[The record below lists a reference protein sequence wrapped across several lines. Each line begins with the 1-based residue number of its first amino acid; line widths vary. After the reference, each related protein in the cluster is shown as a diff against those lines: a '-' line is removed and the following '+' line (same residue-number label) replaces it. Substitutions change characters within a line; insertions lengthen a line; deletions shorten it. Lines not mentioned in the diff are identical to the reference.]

1 VNRAVRKFGRP
12 VRAVILA
19 VLVHVAFGLLL
30 GLSLSF
36 KPQVIKPSIAQ
47 PVKAIVIE
55 KERKKE
61 PDRSA
66 IAQEKTR
73 KKEAEKKRKK
83 EAEKKRK
90 VEAEKKRKQE
100 AEKKRKQEAEKK
112 RKKEAEKK
120 RKKEAEKKRK
130 KEAEKKRKK
139 EAEKKRKKE
148 AEKKRK
154 VEAEKKRKQEAEKK
168 RKKEAEKKRKA
179 KAEKKRKQ
187 EAEKKRKAEEAR
199 EQEKQDAYSA
209 LGSLVGAIKGKI
221 EGNWSNRLACSG
233 QEVTISVKVNISGEV
248 TAVQVVGDSG
258 DDACRRSAENAVYK
272 ASPLPF
278 PDNPRFF
285 KWLDQEFQIIF
296 KPDI

>member
-1 VNRAVRKFGRP
+1 MNRAVRKFSRP

-36 KPQVIKPSIAQ
+36 KPQVIKPGIAE
-47 PVKAIVIE
+47 PVKAIVIDRSTLA
-55 KERKKE
+55 KEETSKKE
-61 PDRSA
+61 D
-66 IAQEKTR
+66 EKKR
-73 KKEAEKKRKK
+73 KAEAEKKRKK
-83 EAEKKRK
+83 EDEKKRK
-90 VEAEKKRKQE
+90 A
-100 AEKKRKQEAEKK
+100 
-112 RKKEAEKK
+112 
-120 RKKEAEKKRK
+120 
-130 KEAEKKRKK
+130 
-139 EAEKKRKKE
+139 
-148 AEKKRK
+148 
-154 VEAEKKRKQEAEKK
+154 EAEKK

-179 KAEKKRKQ
+179 KAEKKRK
-187 EAEKKRKAEEAR
+187 AEKAR

>member
-1 VNRAVRKFGRP
+1 MNRAVRKFSRP

-36 KPQVIKPSIAQ
+36 KPQVIKPGIAK
-47 PVKAIVIE
+47 PVKAIVIDRSTLAQE
-55 KERKKE
+55 ETSKKE
-61 PDRSA
+61 V
-66 IAQEKTR
+66 EKKR
-73 KKEAEKKRKK
+73 KADAEKKRKK
-83 EAEKKRK
+83 E
-90 VEAEKKRKQE
+90 V
-100 AEKKRKQEAEKK
+100 
-112 RKKEAEKK
+112 
-120 RKKEAEKKRK
+120 
-130 KEAEKKRKK
+130 
-139 EAEKKRKKE
+139 
-148 AEKKRK
+148 
-154 VEAEKKRKQEAEKK
+154 
-168 RKKEAEKKRKA
+168 EKKRKA
-179 KAEKKRKQ
+179 KAEKKRK
-187 EAEKKRKAEEAR
+187 AEKAR

>member
-1 VNRAVRKFGRP
+1 MNRAVRKFSRP

-36 KPQVIKPSIAQ
+36 KPQVIKPSIAK
-47 PVKAIVIE
+47 PVKAIVI
-55 KERKKE
+55 
-61 PDRSA
+61 DRST
-66 IAQEKTR
+66 ITQEETN
-73 KKEAEKKRKK
+73 KK
-83 EAEKKRK
+83 
-90 VEAEKKRKQE
+90 
-100 AEKKRKQEAEKK
+100 EAEKK

-154 VEAEKKRKQEAEKK
+154 KEAEKKRKAEDEKK

-179 KAEKKRKQ
+179 QA
-187 EAEKKRKAEEAR
+187 AR

-233 QEVTISVKVNISGEV
+233 QEVTISVKVNVSGEV
-248 TAVQVVGDSG
+248 TAVKVVGDSG

>member
-1 VNRAVRKFGRP
+1 MNRAVRKFSRP

-36 KPQVIKPSIAQ
+36 KPQVIEPSVAK
-47 PVKAIVIE
+47 PVKAIVI
-55 KERKKE
+55 
-61 PDRSA
+61 DRSA
-66 IAQEKTR
+66 IEQEEKHKAEA
-73 KKEAEKKRKK
+73 KKKHKAEAEKKRK
-83 EAEKKRK
+83 A
-90 VEAEKKRKQE
+90 
-100 AEKKRKQEAEKK
+100 EAEKK

-130 KEAEKKRKK
+130 AEAEKKRK
-139 EAEKKRKKE
+139 A
-148 AEKKRK
+148 
-154 VEAEKKRKQEAEKK
+154 
-168 RKKEAEKKRKA
+168 EAEKKRKA
-179 KAEKKRKQ
+179 KAKKKRQ
-187 EAEKKRKAEEAR
+187 AEEAR
-199 EQEKQDAYSA
+199 EQEKQAAYSA
-209 LGSLVGAIKGKI
+209 LGSLVGAIKRKI

-248 TAVQVVGDSG
+248 TAVKVVGDSG
-258 DDACRRSAENAVYK
+258 DDTCRRSAENAVYK

-278 PDNPRFF
+278 PDNPRFL

>member
-1 VNRAVRKFGRP
+1 MNRAVRKFSRP

-36 KPQVIKPSIAQ
+36 KPQVIKPGIAQ

-55 KERKKE
+55 KKRQKE

-66 IAQEKTR
+66 IAQEETS
-73 KKEAEKKRKK
+73 KKEAEKKRK
-83 EAEKKRK
+83 A
-90 VEAEKKRKQE
+90 
-100 AEKKRKQEAEKK
+100 
-112 RKKEAEKK
+112 
-120 RKKEAEKKRK
+120 
-130 KEAEKKRKK
+130 
-139 EAEKKRKKE
+139 
-148 AEKKRK
+148 
-154 VEAEKKRKQEAEKK
+154 EAEKK

-179 KAEKKRKQ
+179 KAEKKRK
-187 EAEKKRKAEEAR
+187 AEEAR
-199 EQEKQDAYSA
+199 EQEEQDAYSA

-248 TAVQVVGDSG
+248 TVVKVVGDSG

>member
-1 VNRAVRKFGRP
+1 MNRAVRKFSRP

-36 KPQVIKPSIAQ
+36 KPQVIKPGIAK
-47 PVKAIVIE
+47 PVKAIVIDRSTLA
-55 KERKKE
+55 KEETSKKE
-61 PDRSA
+61 V
-66 IAQEKTR
+66 
-73 KKEAEKKRKK
+73 EKKRK
-83 EAEKKRK
+83 AD
-90 VEAEKKRKQE
+90 
-100 AEKKRKQEAEKK
+100 
-112 RKKEAEKK
+112 
-120 RKKEAEKKRK
+120 
-130 KEAEKKRKK
+130 
-139 EAEKKRKKE
+139 
-148 AEKKRK
+148 
-154 VEAEKKRKQEAEKK
+154 AEKK

-179 KAEKKRKQ
+179 KAEKKRKK
-187 EAEKKRKAEEAR
+187 EAEKKRKAKAEKKRKKEAEKKRKAKAEKKRKAEKAR

>member
-1 VNRAVRKFGRP
+1 M
-12 VRAVILA
+12 ILA

-36 KPQVIKPSIAQ
+36 KPQVIKPSIAK
-47 PVKAIVIE
+47 PVKAIVI
-55 KERKKE
+55 
-61 PDRSA
+61 DRST
-66 IAQEKTR
+66 ITQEETN
-73 KKEAEKKRKK
+73 KK
-83 EAEKKRK
+83 
-90 VEAEKKRKQE
+90 EAEKKRKQE

-120 RKKEAEKKRK
+120 RK
-130 KEAEKKRKK
+130 
-139 EAEKKRKKE
+139 
-148 AEKKRK
+148 
-154 VEAEKKRKQEAEKK
+154 QEAEKK

-179 KAEKKRKQ
+179 QA
-187 EAEKKRKAEEAR
+187 AR

-209 LGSLVGAIKGKI
+209 LGSLVVEIKDKI
-221 EGNWSNRLACSG
+221 QGNWSNLRACSS
-233 QEVTISVKVNISGEV
+233 QEVTISVKVNINGEV
-248 TAVQVVGDSG
+248 TAVKVVGDSG

>member
-1 VNRAVRKFGRP
+1 M
-12 VRAVILA
+12 ILA

-36 KPQVIKPSIAQ
+36 KPQVIKPGIAK
-47 PVKAIVIE
+47 PVKAIVI
-55 KERKKE
+55 
-61 PDRSA
+61 DRSTL
-66 IAQEKTR
+66 AQEETS
-73 KKEAEKKRKK
+73 KK
-83 EAEKKRK
+83 
-90 VEAEKKRKQE
+90 
-100 AEKKRKQEAEKK
+100 
-112 RKKEAEKK
+112 
-120 RKKEAEKKRK
+120 
-130 KEAEKKRKK
+130 
-139 EAEKKRKKE
+139 
-148 AEKKRK
+148 
-154 VEAEKKRKQEAEKK
+154 EAEKK

-179 KAEKKRKQ
+179 KAEKKRKADAEKKRKK
-187 EAEKKRKAEEAR
+187 EAEKKRKAKAEKKRKAEKAR

-248 TAVQVVGDSG
+248 TAVKILGDSG

-285 KWLDQEFQIIF
+285 KWLDEEFTIIF

>member
-1 VNRAVRKFGRP
+1 MNRAVRNFSRP

-36 KPQVIKPSIAQ
+36 KPQVIKPSIAK
-47 PVKAIVIE
+47 PDKAIVI
-55 KERKKE
+55 
-61 PDRSA
+61 DRAA
-66 IAQEKTR
+66 ITQEETS
-73 KKEAEKKRKK
+73 
-83 EAEKKRK
+83 
-90 VEAEKKRKQE
+90 
-100 AEKKRKQEAEKK
+100 
-112 RKKEAEKK
+112 
-120 RKKEAEKKRK
+120 
-130 KEAEKKRKK
+130 
-139 EAEKKRKKE
+139 
-148 AEKKRK
+148 
-154 VEAEKKRKQEAEKK
+154 
-168 RKKEAEKKRKA
+168 KKEAEKKRKA
-179 KAEKKRKQ
+179 
-187 EAEKKRKAEEAR
+187 

-209 LGSLVGAIKGKI
+209 LGSFVGAIKGKI

-248 TAVQVVGDSG
+248 TAVKVVGDSG

-285 KWLDQEFQIIF
+285 KWLDQEFQIKF

>member
-1 VNRAVRKFGRP
+1 MNRAVRKFSRP

-36 KPQVIKPSIAQ
+36 KPQVIKPSIAK
-47 PVKAIVIE
+47 PVKAIVI
-55 KERKKE
+55 
-61 PDRSA
+61 DRST
-66 IAQEKTR
+66 ITQEETN
-73 KKEAEKKRKK
+73 KK
-83 EAEKKRK
+83 
-90 VEAEKKRKQE
+90 EAEKKRKQE
-100 AEKKRKQEAEKK
+100 AEKKRKP
-112 RKKEAEKK
+112 
-120 RKKEAEKKRK
+120 
-130 KEAEKKRKK
+130 
-139 EAEKKRKKE
+139 
-148 AEKKRK
+148 
-154 VEAEKKRKQEAEKK
+154 EAEKKRKQEAEKK

-179 KAEKKRKQ
+179 QAI
-187 EAEKKRKAEEAR
+187 R

-233 QEVTISVKVNISGEV
+233 QEVTISVKVNVSGEV
-248 TAVQVVGDSG
+248 TAVKVVGDSG

>member
-1 VNRAVRKFGRP
+1 MNRAVRKFSRP

-19 VLVHVAFGLLL
+19 VLGHVAFGLLL

-36 KPQVIKPSIAQ
+36 KPQVIKPGIAK
-47 PVKAIVIE
+47 PVKAIVIDRSTLAQE
-55 KERKKE
+55 ETSKKE
-61 PDRSA
+61 V
-66 IAQEKTR
+66 
-73 KKEAEKKRKK
+73 EKKRK
-83 EAEKKRK
+83 AD
-90 VEAEKKRKQE
+90 
-100 AEKKRKQEAEKK
+100 
-112 RKKEAEKK
+112 
-120 RKKEAEKKRK
+120 
-130 KEAEKKRKK
+130 
-139 EAEKKRKKE
+139 
-148 AEKKRK
+148 
-154 VEAEKKRKQEAEKK
+154 AEKK

-179 KAEKKRKQ
+179 KAEKKRK
-187 EAEKKRKAEEAR
+187 AEKAR

-209 LGSLVGAIKGKI
+209 LGSLVGAIKGRI

>member
-1 VNRAVRKFGRP
+1 MNRAVRKFSRP

-36 KPQVIKPSIAQ
+36 KPQVIKPSIAK
-47 PVKAIVIE
+47 PVKAIVI
-55 KERKKE
+55 
-61 PDRSA
+61 DRST
-66 IAQEKTR
+66 ITQEETN

-83 EAEKKRK
+83 
-90 VEAEKKRKQE
+90 E

-130 KEAEKKRKK
+130 AEA
-139 EAEKKRKKE
+139 
-148 AEKKRK
+148 
-154 VEAEKKRKQEAEKK
+154 
-168 RKKEAEKKRKA
+168 
-179 KAEKKRKQ
+179 
-187 EAEKKRKAEEAR
+187 AR

-233 QEVTISVKVNISGEV
+233 QEVTISVKVNVSGEV
-248 TAVQVVGDSG
+248 TAVKVVGDSG

>member
-1 VNRAVRKFGRP
+1 MNRAVRKFSRP

-36 KPQVIKPSIAQ
+36 KPQVIKPGIAK
-47 PVKAIVIE
+47 PVKAIVIDRSTLAQE
-55 KERKKE
+55 ETSKKE
-61 PDRSA
+61 P
-66 IAQEKTR
+66 
-73 KKEAEKKRKK
+73 
-83 EAEKKRK
+83 
-90 VEAEKKRKQE
+90 
-100 AEKKRKQEAEKK
+100 
-112 RKKEAEKK
+112 
-120 RKKEAEKKRK
+120 
-130 KEAEKKRKK
+130 EKKRKK

-154 VEAEKKRKQEAEKK
+154 VEK
-168 RKKEAEKKRKA
+168 
-179 KAEKKRKQ
+179 
-187 EAEKKRKAEEAR
+187 AR

-248 TAVQVVGDSG
+248 TTVQVVGDSG

>member
-1 VNRAVRKFGRP
+1 MNRAVRKFSRP

-36 KPQVIKPSIAQ
+36 KPQVIKPGIAK
-47 PVKAIVIE
+47 PVKAIVI
-55 KERKKE
+55 
-61 PDRSA
+61 DRST
-66 IAQEKTR
+66 ITQEETN
-73 KKEAEKKRKK
+73 KK
-83 EAEKKRK
+83 
-90 VEAEKKRKQE
+90 EAEKKRKQE

-130 KEAEKKRKK
+130 KEAEKKRKA
-139 EAEKKRKKE
+139 EA
-148 AEKKRK
+148 
-154 VEAEKKRKQEAEKK
+154 
-168 RKKEAEKKRKA
+168 
-179 KAEKKRKQ
+179 
-187 EAEKKRKAEEAR
+187 AR

>member
-1 VNRAVRKFGRP
+1 MNRAVRKFSRP

-36 KPQVIKPSIAQ
+36 KPQVIKPSIAK
-47 PVKAIVIE
+47 PVKAIVI
-55 KERKKE
+55 
-61 PDRSA
+61 DRST
-66 IAQEKTR
+66 ITQEETN
-73 KKEAEKKRKK
+73 KK
-83 EAEKKRK
+83 
-90 VEAEKKRKQE
+90 E

-130 KEAEKKRKK
+130 VEAEKKRKK

-154 VEAEKKRKQEAEKK
+154 AEA
-168 RKKEAEKKRKA
+168 
-179 KAEKKRKQ
+179 
-187 EAEKKRKAEEAR
+187 AR

-233 QEVTISVKVNISGEV
+233 QEVTISVKVNVSGEV
-248 TAVQVVGDSG
+248 TAVKVVGDSG

>member
-1 VNRAVRKFGRP
+1 MNRAVRKFSRP

-36 KPQVIKPSIAQ
+36 KPQVIKPSIAK
-47 PVKAIVIE
+47 PVKAIVI
-55 KERKKE
+55 
-61 PDRSA
+61 DRST
-66 IAQEKTR
+66 ITQEETN

-90 VEAEKKRKQE
+90 
-100 AEKKRKQEAEKK
+100 QEAEKK
-112 RKKEAEKK
+112 RKK
-120 RKKEAEKKRK
+120 
-130 KEAEKKRKK
+130 
-139 EAEKKRKKE
+139 
-148 AEKKRK
+148 
-154 VEAEKKRKQEAEKK
+154 EAEKKRKQEAEKK

-179 KAEKKRKQ
+179 QA
-187 EAEKKRKAEEAR
+187 AR

-233 QEVTISVKVNISGEV
+233 QEVTISVKVNVSGEV
-248 TAVQVVGDSG
+248 TAVKVVGDSG

>member
-1 VNRAVRKFGRP
+1 MNRAVRKFSRP

-36 KPQVIKPSIAQ
+36 KPQVIKPGIAK
-47 PVKAIVIE
+47 PVKAIVI
-55 KERKKE
+55 
-61 PDRSA
+61 DRST
-66 IAQEKTR
+66 ITQEETN
-73 KKEAEKKRKK
+73 KKKAEKKRKK
-83 EAEKKRK
+83 EA
-90 VEAEKKRKQE
+90 A
-100 AEKKRKQEAEKK
+100 AEKK
-112 RKKEAEKK
+112 RKKEAA
-120 RKKEAEKKRK
+120 AEKKRK
-130 KEAEKKRKK
+130 KEAA
-139 EAEKKRKKE
+139 AEKKRKKE
-148 AEKKRK
+148 A
-154 VEAEKKRKQEAEKK
+154 A
-168 RKKEAEKKRKA
+168 AEKKRKA
-179 KAEKKRKQ
+179 QA
-187 EAEKKRKAEEAR
+187 AR

-233 QEVTISVKVNISGEV
+233 QEVTISVKVNVSGEV
-248 TAVQVVGDSG
+248 TAVKVVGDSG

>member
-1 VNRAVRKFGRP
+1 MNRAVRKFSRP

-36 KPQVIKPSIAQ
+36 KPQVIKPGIAK
-47 PVKAIVIE
+47 PVKAIVIDRSTLA
-55 KERKKE
+55 KEETSKKE
-61 PDRSA
+61 V
-66 IAQEKTR
+66 EKKR
-73 KKEAEKKRKK
+73 KAEAEKKRKAEAEKKRKK
-83 EAEKKRK
+83 
-90 VEAEKKRKQE
+90 
-100 AEKKRKQEAEKK
+100 
-112 RKKEAEKK
+112 
-120 RKKEAEKKRK
+120 
-130 KEAEKKRKK
+130 
-139 EAEKKRKKE
+139 
-148 AEKKRK
+148 
-154 VEAEKKRKQEAEKK
+154 EAEKKRKQEAEKK

-179 KAEKKRKQ
+179 QA
-187 EAEKKRKAEEAR
+187 AR

>member
-1 VNRAVRKFGRP
+1 M
-12 VRAVILA
+12 
-19 VLVHVAFGLLL
+19 LL
-30 GLSLSF
+30 
-36 KPQVIKPSIAQ
+36 IY
-47 PVKAIVIE
+47 
-55 KERKKE
+55 
-61 PDRSA
+61 
-66 IAQEKTR
+66 
-73 KKEAEKKRKK
+73 AEYMRNID
-83 EAEKKRK
+83 
-90 VEAEKKRKQE
+90 
-100 AEKKRKQEAEKK
+100 
-112 RKKEAEKK
+112 
-120 RKKEAEKKRK
+120 
-130 KEAEKKRKK
+130 AEKKRKK

-154 VEAEKKRKQEAEKK
+154 VEK
-168 RKKEAEKKRKA
+168 
-179 KAEKKRKQ
+179 
-187 EAEKKRKAEEAR
+187 AR

>member
-1 VNRAVRKFGRP
+1 MNRAVRKFSRP

-36 KPQVIKPSIAQ
+36 KPQVIKPSIAK
-47 PVKAIVIE
+47 PVKAIVI
-55 KERKKE
+55 
-61 PDRSA
+61 DGST
-66 IAQEKTR
+66 ITQEETN

-90 VEAEKKRKQE
+90 A
-100 AEKKRKQEAEKK
+100 EAEKK

-130 KEAEKKRKK
+130 A
-139 EAEKKRKKE
+139 
-148 AEKKRK
+148 
-154 VEAEKKRKQEAEKK
+154 EAEKK

-179 KAEKKRKQ
+179 
-187 EAEKKRKAEEAR
+187 EAEKKRKKEAEAAR

-233 QEVTISVKVNISGEV
+233 QEVTISVKVNVSGEV
-248 TAVQVVGDSG
+248 TAVKVVGDSG

>member
-1 VNRAVRKFGRP
+1 MNRAVRKFSRP

-36 KPQVIKPSIAQ
+36 KPQVIKPSIAK
-47 PVKAIVIE
+47 PVKAIVI
-55 KERKKE
+55 
-61 PDRSA
+61 DRST
-66 IAQEKTR
+66 ITQEETN
-73 KKEAEKKRKK
+73 KK
-83 EAEKKRK
+83 
-90 VEAEKKRKQE
+90 EAEKKRKQE

-120 RKKEAEKKRK
+120 RKAEAEKKRKKEAETKRK

-154 VEAEKKRKQEAEKK
+154 AQA
-168 RKKEAEKKRKA
+168 
-179 KAEKKRKQ
+179 
-187 EAEKKRKAEEAR
+187 AR

-233 QEVTISVKVNISGEV
+233 QEVTISVKVNVSGEV
-248 TAVQVVGDSG
+248 TAVKVVGDSG

>member
-1 VNRAVRKFGRP
+1 MNRAVRKFSRP

-36 KPQVIKPSIAQ
+36 KPQVIKPSIAK
-47 PVKAIVIE
+47 PVKAIVI
-55 KERKKE
+55 
-61 PDRSA
+61 DRST
-66 IAQEKTR
+66 ITQEETN
-73 KKEAEKKRKK
+73 
-83 EAEKKRK
+83 
-90 VEAEKKRKQE
+90 
-100 AEKKRKQEAEKK
+100 
-112 RKKEAEKK
+112 KKEAEKK

-130 KEAEKKRKK
+130 KEAEKKRKA
-139 EAEKKRKKE
+139 EA
-148 AEKKRK
+148 
-154 VEAEKKRKQEAEKK
+154 
-168 RKKEAEKKRKA
+168 
-179 KAEKKRKQ
+179 
-187 EAEKKRKAEEAR
+187 AR

-233 QEVTISVKVNISGEV
+233 QEVTISVKVNVSGEV
-248 TAVQVVGDSG
+248 TAVKVVGDSG

>member
-1 VNRAVRKFGRP
+1 MNRAVRKFSRP

-36 KPQVIKPSIAQ
+36 KPQVIKPSIAK
-47 PVKAIVIE
+47 PVKAIVI
-55 KERKKE
+55 
-61 PDRSA
+61 DRST
-66 IAQEKTR
+66 ITQEETN
-73 KKEAEKKRKK
+73 KK
-83 EAEKKRK
+83 
-90 VEAEKKRKQE
+90 E

-130 KEAEKKRKK
+130 KEAEKKLKA
-139 EAEKKRKKE
+139 EAEKKRKQE

-154 VEAEKKRKQEAEKK
+154 QEAEKKRKQEAEKKRKQEAEKK

-179 KAEKKRKQ
+179 
-187 EAEKKRKAEEAR
+187 EAAR

-233 QEVTISVKVNISGEV
+233 QEVTISVKVNVSGEV
-248 TAVQVVGDSG
+248 TAVKVVGDSG

>member
-1 VNRAVRKFGRP
+1 MNRAVRKFSRP

-36 KPQVIKPSIAQ
+36 KPQVIKPSIAK
-47 PVKAIVIE
+47 PVKAIVI
-55 KERKKE
+55 
-61 PDRSA
+61 DRST
-66 IAQEKTR
+66 ITQEETN

-83 EAEKKRK
+83 
-90 VEAEKKRKQE
+90 
-100 AEKKRKQEAEKK
+100 
-112 RKKEAEKK
+112 
-120 RKKEAEKKRK
+120 
-130 KEAEKKRKK
+130 
-139 EAEKKRKKE
+139 
-148 AEKKRK
+148 
-154 VEAEKKRKQEAEKK
+154 EAEKKRKQEAEKK

-179 KAEKKRKQ
+179 QA
-187 EAEKKRKAEEAR
+187 AR

>member
-1 VNRAVRKFGRP
+1 MNRAVRKFSRP

-36 KPQVIKPSIAQ
+36 KPQVIKPSIAK
-47 PVKAIVIE
+47 PVKAIVI
-55 KERKKE
+55 
-61 PDRSA
+61 DRSTL
-66 IAQEKTR
+66 AQEEMS
-73 KKEAEKKRKK
+73 KKEAEKKRKAD
-83 EAEKKRK
+83 AEKKRNK
-90 VEAEKKRKQE
+90 EVEKKRK
-100 AEKKRKQEAEKK
+100 AD
-112 RKKEAEKK
+112 
-120 RKKEAEKKRK
+120 
-130 KEAEKKRKK
+130 
-139 EAEKKRKKE
+139 
-148 AEKKRK
+148 
-154 VEAEKKRKQEAEKK
+154 AEKK

-179 KAEKKRKQ
+179 KAEKKRK
-187 EAEKKRKAEEAR
+187 AEKAR

-209 LGSLVGAIKGKI
+209 LGSLVGAIKGRI

>member
-1 VNRAVRKFGRP
+1 MNRAVRKFSRP

-36 KPQVIKPSIAQ
+36 KPQVIKPSIAK
-47 PVKAIVIE
+47 PVKAIVI
-55 KERKKE
+55 
-61 PDRSA
+61 DRST
-66 IAQEKTR
+66 ITQEETN

-90 VEAEKKRKQE
+90 A
-100 AEKKRKQEAEKK
+100 
-112 RKKEAEKK
+112 
-120 RKKEAEKKRK
+120 
-130 KEAEKKRKK
+130 
-139 EAEKKRKKE
+139 
-148 AEKKRK
+148 
-154 VEAEKKRKQEAEKK
+154 
-168 RKKEAEKKRKA
+168 
-179 KAEKKRKQ
+179 
-187 EAEKKRKAEEAR
+187 EAEKKRKAEAAR

-233 QEVTISVKVNISGEV
+233 QEVTISVKVNVSGEV
-248 TAVQVVGDSG
+248 TAVKVVGDSG